1 MRTKV
6 FDRIKALFNWIKNH
20 KYIFVTIVFLAIIIV
35 VDDNNMISH
44 IKNKATI
51 DKLTDEIREME
62 ADSAEV
68 QDKLKLYT
76 DGDLSVIEDVARA
89 QGLIKKDE
97 DIYIIKPML
106 MAVRNMLFLKIIALS
121 FPQRKEFIL
130 MSFLSLLKILFI
142 RVNRILSFL
151 FRITSNRL

>member
-6 FDRIKALFNWIKNH
+6 FDRIKALINWIKNH

-76 DGDLSVIEDVARA
+76 DGDLSVIEDVARE

-97 DIYIIKPML
+97 DIYIIK
-106 MAVRNMLFLKIIALS
+106 
-121 FPQRKEFIL
+121 E
-130 MSFLSLLKILFI
+130 
-142 RVNRILSFL
+142 
-151 FRITSNRL
+151 

>member
-6 FDRIKALFNWIKNH
+6 FDRIKALLNWIKNH

-76 DGDLSVIEDVARA
+76 DGNLSVIEDVARA

-97 DIYIIKPML
+97 DIYIIK
-106 MAVRNMLFLKIIALS
+106 
-121 FPQRKEFIL
+121 E
-130 MSFLSLLKILFI
+130 
-142 RVNRILSFL
+142 
-151 FRITSNRL
+151 

>member
-6 FDRIKALFNWIKNH
+6 FDRIKALINWIKNH
-20 KYIFVTIVFLAIIIV
+20 KYIFVTIVFLTIIIV

-97 DIYIIKPML
+97 DIYIIK
-106 MAVRNMLFLKIIALS
+106 
-121 FPQRKEFIL
+121 E
-130 MSFLSLLKILFI
+130 
-142 RVNRILSFL
+142 
-151 FRITSNRL
+151 

>member
-6 FDRIKALFNWIKNH
+6 FDRIKALLYWIKNH

-97 DIYIIKPML
+97 DIYIIK
-106 MAVRNMLFLKIIALS
+106 
-121 FPQRKEFIL
+121 E
-130 MSFLSLLKILFI
+130 
-142 RVNRILSFL
+142 
-151 FRITSNRL
+151 

>member
-76 DGDLSVIEDVARA
+76 DGDLSVIEDVARV

-97 DIYIIKPML
+97 DIYIIK
-106 MAVRNMLFLKIIALS
+106 
-121 FPQRKEFIL
+121 E
-130 MSFLSLLKILFI
+130 
-142 RVNRILSFL
+142 
-151 FRITSNRL
+151 

>member
-6 FDRIKALFNWIKNH
+6 FDRLKALFNWIKNH

-62 ADSAEV
+62 VDSAEV

-97 DIYIIKPML
+97 DIYIIK
-106 MAVRNMLFLKIIALS
+106 
-121 FPQRKEFIL
+121 E
-130 MSFLSLLKILFI
+130 
-142 RVNRILSFL
+142 
-151 FRITSNRL
+151 

>member
-6 FDRIKALFNWIKNH
+6 FDRIKALINWIKNH

-51 DKLTDEIREME
+51 DNLTDEIREME

-76 DGDLSVIEDVARA
+76 DGDLSVIEDVARE

-97 DIYIIKPML
+97 DIYIIK
-106 MAVRNMLFLKIIALS
+106 
-121 FPQRKEFIL
+121 E
-130 MSFLSLLKILFI
+130 
-142 RVNRILSFL
+142 
-151 FRITSNRL
+151 